1 MEIIYPNSFLNPM
14 NKFAQ
19 RCADC
24 DENSYTD
31 SERDKHHK
39 SDDDFHK
46 HDKNCKCSKCKNYE
60 KKEKPEKHDHYQNK
74 EKPMELPPKHKP
86 PKCESCEDKVNPTDS
101 PKYAVSGNALAC
113 CLDKLTYIWQN
124 DGKEYWT
131 YVFYVDKVCY
141 VGWRWNKHIN
151 DWVYYGV
158 DISKV
163 ETFSCKQ

>member
-1 MEIIYPNSFLNPM
+1 MEIIYPDKFLKPLYRTDT
-14 NKFAQ
+14 
-19 RCADC
+19 RCDHC
-24 DENSYTD
+24 E
-31 SERDKHHK
+31 E
-39 SDDDFHK
+39 HK
-46 HDKNCKCSKCKNYE
+46 HDKHDDDKYDDKHDKHDKHCKCSKCKKDDGKNH
-60 KKEKPEKHDHYQNK
+60 KHDKQHYDHHK
-74 EKPMELPPKHKP
+74 DKPIELPPKHKP
-86 PKCESCEDKVNPTDS
+86 PKCESCEDKVNPTNS

-141 VGWRWNKHIN
+141 VGWRWNKEIN

-163 ETFSCKQ
+163 ETFSCKR